1 MISKSKIR
9 KGEDLTTKGNEGN
22 RGQRREGYEFAHI
35 ERS

>member
-1 MISKSKIR
+1 MTSKSKIR

-22 RGQRREGYEFAHI
+22 EGQKRKGYEFAHI